1 MAVLCD
7 CCTVPDICFLLWSQ
21 GLCVGGGGADD
32 HSGATQAPQRTLAF
46 RLVRQVITEMGGRRP
61 KQREV
66 RWEGNQ
72 EPEQQFPH
80 RKAGGPGPC
89 SWRGEPGPHPLLS
102 SPPPPGRPQSRRG
115 KHWGENRGSRAYG
128 PVLPRPAFVNWASLL
143 IFSQSPF
150 SQLKN
155 EDSNFRQENL

>member
-1 MAVLCD
+1 M
-7 CCTVPDICFLLWSQ
+7 PLLQASLPELALRNSWVWPYFVTAAQCQTSAFFF
-21 GLCVGGGGADD
+21 GHRVCVRVCVGGADD

-115 KHWGENRGSRAYG
+115 KHWGENRGAG
-128 PVLPRPAFVNWASLL
+128 LMVLFCHVLPL
-143 IFSQSPF
+143 
-150 SQLKN
+150 
-155 EDSNFRQENL
+155 